1 MSKSTS
7 KTNTKL
13 QLKVI
18 IRIRY
23 PISQNKN
30 ASPQK
35 RFRNKKICD
44 SAYNSYRQK
53 GGKYSLN
60 EILEGK

>member
-1 MSKSTS
+1 MTNSK
-7 KTNTKL
+7 N

-23 PISQNKN
+23 PLSQDKKV
-30 ASPQK
+30 SPQK
-35 RFRNKKICD
+35 RSRNKKIFE
-44 SAYNSYRQK
+44 SAFNSYRQK
-53 GGKYSLN
+53 GGKYSLK